1 MIVRVGW
8 EVEMEAGNEWK
19 YVVVVVVSIRL
30 CASYRTC
37 FAASLYLTRWKKV
50 LAQQTTTTTRTM
62 ASERARLSRAKYT
75 EDTIWRS
82 VYKAAHLPPC
92 S

>member
-1 MIVRVGW
+1 MGGGDGGGKRV
-8 EVEMEAGNEWK
+8 EVCCCCCRFYSAMCF
-19 YVVVVVVSIRL
+19 IP
-30 CASYRTC
+30 C